1 MSGSLDNHITNKSK
15 TSEVFIMNNQLSNQA
30 LKQSQFYRFQVT
42 QARTKSDGTSDKPR
56 SVGMAYL
63 KEGQNTYTL
72 RLWMLLNEKFYI
84 IPNKNDSSRFLIM
97 TREPNKNPL
106 GKNKYF
112 WNIVGNG
119 KADTST
125 GYVRLDFDLFDKP
138 ILMSLYPESS
148 ANSVTLPDP
157 NSSDDVA

>member
-1 MSGSLDNHITNKSK
+1 
-15 TSEVFIMNNQLSNQA
+15 MNSQPNNQA
-30 LKQSQFYRFQVT
+30 LKQSQFYRFQVL
-42 QARTKSDGTSDKPR
+42 QARTKNDGASDKPR

-84 IPNKNDSSRFLIM
+84 IPNKNDSSRFLIL

-125 GYVRLDFDLFDKP
+125 GYVSLDFDLLDKP

-157 NSSDDVA
+157 NSTDVA

>member
-1 MSGSLDNHITNKSK
+1 
-15 TSEVFIMNNQLSNQA
+15 MNTQHNNPAS
-30 LKQSQFYRFQVT
+30 KQSQFYRFQVI
-42 QARTKSDGTSDKPR
+42 QPQTKTDGTKEKPR
-56 SVGMAYL
+56 TVGMAYL

-72 RLWMLLNEKFYI
+72 RLWMLLNEKFYV
-84 IPNKNDSSRFLIM
+84 IPNRTDASRFLIL
-97 TREPNKNPL
+97 TREPNKNPF

-125 GYVRLDFDLFDKP
+125 GYINLNFDLFEKP

-148 ANSVTLPDP
+148 ANTMTLPDP

>member
-1 MSGSLDNHITNKSK
+1 MKN
-15 TSEVFIMNNQLSNQA
+15 
-30 LKQSQFYRFQVT
+30 
-42 QARTKSDGTSDKPR
+42 DGTHEKQR

-84 IPNKNDSSRFLIM
+84 ISNKNDASRFLIL

-125 GYVRLDFDLFDKP
+125 GYIKLDFDLFDKP
-138 ILMSLYPESS
+138 IFMSLYPESS
-148 ANSVTLPDP
+148 SNSVSLPDP
-157 NSSDDVA
+157 DTTEAVA

>member
-1 MSGSLDNHITNKSK
+1 MTTQQTNQQS
-15 TSEVFIMNNQLSNQA
+15 
-30 LKQSQFYRFQVT
+30 KQSQYYRFQVL
-42 QARTKSDGTSDKPR
+42 QARLKNDGTQDKPR

-63 KEGQNTYTL
+63 KEGQNTFTL
-72 RLWMLLNEKFYI
+72 RLWMLLNEKFYVI
-84 IPNKNDSSRFLIM
+84 TNKNDPSRYLVL

-125 GYVRLDFDLFDKP
+125 GNIRLDFDLFEKP
-138 ILMSLYPESS
+138 IFMSLYPESS
-148 ANSVTLPDP
+148 ANSVTLAEPHSNDE
-157 NSSDDVA
+157 VA

>member
-1 MSGSLDNHITNKSK
+1 
-15 TSEVFIMNNQLSNQA
+15 MNNQHTNQQ
-30 LKQSQFYRFQVT
+30 LKQSQFYRFQVV
-42 QARTKSDGTSDKPR
+42 QARTKYDGTQDKPR

-63 KEGQNTYTL
+63 KEGQNTFTL
-72 RLWMLLNEKFYI
+72 RLWMLLNEKFYV
-84 IPNKNDSSRFLIM
+84 IPNKNDPSRFLVL

-119 KADTST
+119 KADTAT
-125 GYVRLDFDLFDKP
+125 GYVRLEFDLFEKP
-138 ILMSLYPESS
+138 IFMSLYPESS

-157 NSSDDVA
+157 ESTEEVA

>member
-1 MSGSLDNHITNKSK
+1 MSGLLDKNTINKTI
-15 TSEVFIMNNQLSNQA
+15 TSEVFFMNNQQTNQVS
-30 LKQSQFYRFQVT
+30 KPSQFYRFQVIQPQMKT
-42 QARTKSDGTSDKPR
+42 DGHNEKPR

-72 RLWMLLNEKFYI
+72 RLWMLLNEKFYV
-84 IPNKNDSSRFLIM
+84 IPNKNDSSRFLIL

-125 GYVRLDFDLFDKP
+125 GYIKLNFDLFEKP

-157 NSSDDVA
+157 NSNDEVA

>member
-1 MSGSLDNHITNKSK
+1 MNTQQTNQQSK
-15 TSEVFIMNNQLSNQA
+15 P
-30 LKQSQFYRFQVT
+30 SQFYRFQVI
-42 QARTKSDGTSDKPR
+42 QQSLKSNGSNEKQR

-72 RLWMLLNEKFYI
+72 RLWMLLNEKFYV

-97 TREPNKNPL
+97 TREPNKNPV

-119 KADTST
+119 TADTTT
-125 GYVRLDFDLFDKP
+125 GYIKLNFDLFEKP
-138 ILMSLYPESS
+138 IFMSLYPESS
-148 ANSVTLPDP
+148 AKSVTLPDP
-157 NSSDDVA
+157 NSDDENS

>member
-1 MSGSLDNHITNKSK
+1 MKSNGST
-15 TSEVFIMNNQLSNQA
+15 E
-30 LKQSQFYRFQVT
+30 
-42 QARTKSDGTSDKPR
+42 KPR
-56 SVGMAYL
+56 TVGMAYL

-72 RLWMLLNEKFYI
+72 RLWMLLNEKFYV

-97 TREPNKNPL
+97 TREPNKNPV

-119 KADTST
+119 KAETTS
-125 GYVRLDFDLFDKP
+125 GFIKMNFDLFDKT
-138 ILMSLYPESS
+138 IFMSLYPESS

-157 NSSDDVA
+157 NTTDENT

>member
-1 MSGSLDNHITNKSK
+1 
-15 TSEVFIMNNQLSNQA
+15 MNNQPSNQA
-30 LKQSQFYRFQVT
+30 LKQSQFYRFQVI
-42 QARTKSDGTSDKPR
+42 QARKKNDGTTDKPR

-84 IPNKNDSSRFLIM
+84 IPNKNDSSHFLIM

>member
-1 MSGSLDNHITNKSK
+1 MNTQP
-15 TSEVFIMNNQLSNQA
+15 NNQAS
-30 LKQSQFYRFQVT
+30 KQSQFYRFQVV
-42 QARTKSDGTSDKPR
+42 QARLKSDGTNDKPR

-72 RLWMLLNEKFYI
+72 RLWMLLNEKFYV
-84 IPNKNDSSRFLIM
+84 IPNKNDSSRFLIL

-119 KADTST
+119 QADTST
-125 GYVRLDFDLFDKP
+125 GYVKLDFDLFDKP